1 LPSPA
6 ASATALLTDA
16 LASYRLTRLIT
27 TDRLTLP
34 LRQRI
39 ITAAR
44 EDAEKEDDHPSPLL
58 RSAAYLVTCDYCVS
72 IYTSAAL
79 SLIHSTPPTSPL
91 GAMLRTARYALAT
104 AGAVSAFREVL
115 DR

>member
-1 LPSPA
+1 MPDRPDPQD
-6 ASATALLTDA
+6 LLLDG
-16 LASYRLTRLIT
+16 LASYRLTRLVT

-34 LRQRI
+34 LREKV

-44 EDAEKEDDHPSPLL
+44 DSANNNDHPSPLL
-58 RSAAYLVTCDYCVS
+58 RSASYLVTCDYCVS

-79 SLIHSTPPTSPL
+79 SLVHNAPANTRT
-91 GAMLRTARYALAT
+91 GAMLQSVRYALAV
-104 AGAVSAFREVL
+104 AGAVSAFREVM